1 MVSILPSYTHIVNP
15 RLKHIYLTFDDEGGL
30 IIKSPKVSR
39 DEIEKV
45 LLKKAGWISRSRQ
58 KIQAKKGKPP
68 GFRENEEVFFF
79 GTPYPL
85 SLQQSEKSGARLAF
99 DEESGFSLH
108 YAQYDTDLFQ
118 KLLDRFYK
126 NRALEFVPPLVES
139 YSQKMQ
145 LFPTRISFR
154 KAKKRWGSCSSN
166 DAISF
171 NYLMMKLPA
180 GLIEYIVVH
189 ELAHIRHKHHQK
201 SFWSLVAKTM
211 PDYQK
216 RREALKNYM

>member
-30 IIKSPKVSR
+30 IIKTPRVSQ

-68 GFRENEEVFFF
+68 RFREEEEVFFL

-85 SLQQSEKSGARLAF
+85 SLQQHQKGITQLTF
-99 DEESGFSLH
+99 DEKSGFSLH
-108 YAQYDTDLFQ
+108 YDHYDTDLFDQ
-118 KLLDRFYK
+118 LFDRFYK
-126 NRALEFVPPLVES
+126 KKAQEFVPPVVKSCSEI
-139 YSQKMQ
+139 MQ
-145 LFPTRISFR
+145 LFPAKISFR
-154 KAKKRWGSCSSN
+154 KAKKRWGSCSNSN
-166 DAISF
+166 AISF
-171 NYLMMKLPA
+171 NYLMMKLPVS
-180 GLIEYIVVH
+180 LIEYIVVH

-201 SFWSLVAKTM
+201 SFWDLVAETI
-211 PDYQK
+211 PDYRK
-216 RREALKNYM
+216 RREALKNYL